1 MFRRWF
7 FAHSHSWQETGQSL
21 PGDGCLLHRRITIG
35 VALLIGAA
43 PPCNGSSAVR
53 GTEATFESPGG
64 LTERCIAIDRVPG
77 GFEREIDRAALPCS
91 MATRFGTLVPDDL
104 AGPSLVFRGMI
115 PLPDAIA
122 STLPP

>member
-7 FAHSHSWQETGQSL
+7 FAHSHSSQETGQSL

-35 VALLIGAA
+35 LA
-43 PPCNGSSAVR
+43 
-53 GTEATFESPGG
+53 
-64 LTERCIAIDRVPG
+64 ERCIAIDRVPV
-77 GFEREIDRAALPCS
+77 GFEREIDRPALPRS
-91 MATRFGTLVPDDL
+91 IATRFDTLVPDDL

-115 PLPDAIA
+115 PLPDTIA

>member
-7 FAHSHSWQETGQSL
+7 FAHSHSWRETGPTL

-35 VALLIGAA
+35 VASLIAAA

-53 GTEATFESPGG
+53 GTETTFESLGG
-64 LTERCIAIDRVPG
+64 LTERSIAIDRVPG
-77 GFEREIDRAALPCS
+77 GFEREIGRPALPRRI
-91 MATRFGTLVPDDL
+91 AARFGTLVPDDP